1 MICIQQAHCYT
12 PQDQGIQDVLIA
24 GGQIVAMGRHL
35 HYPDAKQIDGR
46 GMILTPGL
54 IDQHVHITGGGGEG
68 GFQTRAPEIQLSAL
82 IRAGITTVGGLL
94 GTDGT
99 TRSVENLIAKAKALK
114 AEGVSVVAMTGSYGY
129 PSVTLTGDVKKDIV
143 FIEEV
148 IGVKLAL
155 SDHRCSHPTL
165 QEFIRLASDVRVAG
179 MISGKAGI
187 LVLHMGDEP
196 QGLDLIF
203 EALDQTALPVQ
214 LFHPTHVSRNPQLF
228 EQALQLLKRGG
239 WIDLTCG
246 DQPQE
251 SCGANLD
258 QARRRQLDLSRI
270 TISSDGQGSW
280 SDYDEQGNLRRI
292 GISSVGALMKEWIR
306 LVQDYHFSIPE
317 ALSFVTVNPARALQ
331 LKRKGTIALGMDA
344 DVLLLDEKTW
354 QLQTVIAAGR
364 IMMENGRLQVRGT
377 FEEAF

>member
-129 PSVTLTGDVKKDIV
+129 PSVTLTGDVKKI
-143 FIEEV
+143 
-148 IGVKLAL
+148 
-155 SDHRCSHPTL
+155 SCS
-165 QEFIRLASDVRVAG
+165 
-179 MISGKAGI
+179 
-187 LVLHMGDEP
+187 
-196 QGLDLIF
+196 
-203 EALDQTALPVQ
+203 
-214 LFHPTHVSRNPQLF
+214 SR
-228 EQALQLLKRGG
+228 K
-239 WIDLTCG
+239 
-246 DQPQE
+246 
-251 SCGANLD
+251 
-258 QARRRQLDLSRI
+258 
-270 TISSDGQGSW
+270 
-280 SDYDEQGNLRRI
+280 
-292 GISSVGALMKEWIR
+292 
-306 LVQDYHFSIPE
+306 
-317 ALSFVTVNPARALQ
+317 
-331 LKRKGTIALGMDA
+331 
-344 DVLLLDEKTW
+344 
-354 QLQTVIAAGR
+354 
-364 IMMENGRLQVRGT
+364 
-377 FEEAF
+377 